1 MRAPFKAVSEDEDR
15 ERKMLTGHSDFTRT
29 AEKRARIMSS
39 VGQVTRTRSVY
50 VVDQARQD
58 AVKGTALIERE
69 EFDRIDDPEEL
80 ENLIRERAG
89 VEEPA

>member
-1 MRAPFKAVSEDEDR
+1 MRAPFEAVSEDESR

-50 VVDQARQD
+50 VVDSARQD
-58 AVKGTALIERE
+58 AVDGTALIERE

-80 ENLIRERAG
+80 ENLIRERAEA
-89 VEEPA
+89 EEPA